1 MTINSG
7 NEASVPNRPIR
18 KAQQGTRSGL
28 RSSAYAGAGSDCR
41 ARLGGAL
48 RAGIPDGIEP
58 AVFLAFVDG
67 TGLLQHGDRP
77 AAQRAD
83 RRGLFPVISIE
94 MSPAERNPW
103 TIGSFPPVSTGQGFR
118 SQEPPACPR
127 VPLDC
132 GERGPSG
139 GYFAAAVQGVAA
151 RRAGEIRNPVS
162 KALFSW

>member
-1 MTINSG
+1 M
-7 NEASVPNRPIR
+7 
-18 KAQQGTRSGL
+18 
-28 RSSAYAGAGSDCR
+28 
-41 ARLGGAL
+41 
-48 RAGIPDGIEP
+48 
-58 AVFLAFVDG
+58 FLAFVDG

-83 RRGLFPVISIE
+83 RRGFSPVISIE